1 MLDICVIIMWL
12 FSRFQNDVFG
22 LSMFVVH
29 GHSQQGGDSSTSFHL
44 AAESPRQTQF
54 KTVKNFRPN
63 ENAVGLSV
71 VDLDPDP
78 VDL

>member
-1 MLDICVIIMWL
+1 MWL

-29 GHSQQGGDSSTSFHL
+29 GQPQQGGDSSPSFHL
-44 AAESPRQTQF
+44 AAESPRQTRI
-54 KTVKNFRPN
+54 KTT
-63 ENAVGLSV
+63 ENNKELPSMKM
-71 VDLDPDP
+71 DPDP